1 MDDIRKLLGAGC
13 EPETVAL
20 HLAQAKCRLFPIL
33 IGQPFIESTA
43 LAETDESKIQPAPN
57 TSIEVT
63 SLFYGGPS
71 KSRAVPAD

>member
-1 MDDIRKLLGAGC
+1 MDDIRKLLGARC

-43 LAETDESKIQPAPN
+43 SAETDESKIHRTAPL
-57 TSIEVT
+57 TLSRSRFWRERHHSMKVT
-63 SLFYGGPS
+63 SQ
-71 KSRAVPAD
+71 